1 MDDTFKTFFVTF
13 ANVMEQLREKY
24 EKFKAWQVRPHEVKK
39 MTAEKHV
46 CATCQTE
53 FHGNFCPRCGQKAV
67 IGRYSFK
74 TAFLLFLDVWG
85 LGNRGMFRTIRDL
98 LLRPGYMIR
107 DYLNGMQMAYF
118 PPFKMFFLTIALSIL
133 VFSGLNIRMM
143 NTLEK
148 NSTTRQLKKGF
159 DNSLNIDQEDHI
171 DKKSF
176 GEAVIDDTL
185 KINGKIIP
193 IKKEKDSDKID
204 LNGNSYSLK
213 FFDNIK
219 KIIYWIIDNE
229 TLVQFLLL
237 LVLSGPMYF
246 FFRKNKKFPDVR
258 YSEFFVSMVYITNMM
273 TIIDI
278 IGGFFLPGNS
288 SIEILSSALSIIPLK
303 QLYGYSYSKTLFKV
317 CASFAILIIA
327 AIILISIIVGLG
339 LLYLQYIL

>member
-1 MDDTFKTFFVTF
+1 MIHLKHIFVTF

-118 PPFKMFFLTIALSIL
+118 PPFKMFFLLIAFL
-133 VFSGLNIRMM
+133 VLVNSGLNIRMM
-143 NTLEK
+143 NTINNEK
-148 NSTTRQLKKGF
+148 EHVNKSFDESVKK
-159 DNSLNIDQEDHI
+159 DQEDKI
-171 DKKSF
+171 DKKTF
-176 GEAVIDDTL
+176 NEIAIDDTIN
-185 KINGKIIP
+185 INGKNIP
-193 IKKEKDSDKID
+193 LKKDENSNKFK
-204 LNGNSYSLK
+204 LNGREYSLK
-213 FFDNIK
+213 FFDTLK
-219 KIIYWIIDNE
+219 KFTNWVMDNQ
-229 TLVQFLLL
+229 TLVNFLLL
-237 LVLSGPMYF
+237 LVLSGPMYLL
-246 FFRKNKKFPDVR
+246 FRKNKKFPDVR

-288 SIEILSSALSIIPLK
+288 SVSILAAVMSIIPLK
-303 QLYGYSYSKTLFKV
+303 QLYGYSFSKTLFKV
-317 CASFAILIIA
+317 CASFVILIIA
-327 AIILISIIVGLG
+327 VVLLISIIGGLG

>member
-1 MDDTFKTFFVTF
+1 MIHLKHIFVTF

-118 PPFKMFFLTIALSIL
+118 PPFKMFFLLIAFL
-133 VFSGLNIRMM
+133 VLVNSGLNIRMM
-143 NTLEK
+143 NTINNEK
-148 NSTTRQLKKGF
+148 EHVNKSFDESVKK
-159 DNSLNIDQEDHI
+159 DQEDKI
-171 DKKSF
+171 DKKTF
-176 GEAVIDDTL
+176 NEIAIDDTIN
-185 KINGKIIP
+185 INGKNIP
-193 IKKEKDSDKID
+193 LKKDENSNKFK
-204 LNGNSYSLK
+204 LNGREYSLK
-213 FFDNIK
+213 FFDTLK
-219 KIIYWIIDNE
+219 KFTNWVMDNQ
-229 TLVQFLLL
+229 TIVNFLLL
-237 LVLSGPMYF
+237 LLLSGPMYLL
-246 FFRKNKKFPDVR
+246 FRKNKKFPDVR

-288 SIEILSSALSIIPLK
+288 SVTILASALSIIPLK

-317 CASFAILIIA
+317 CASFATLIIA
-327 AIILISIIVGLG
+327 AALLIAIVSVLAGL
-339 LLYLQYIL
+339 YIEYIL

>member
-1 MDDTFKTFFVTF
+1 MIHLKHIFVTF

-118 PPFKMFFLTIALSIL
+118 PPFKMFFLLIAFL
-133 VFSGLNIRMM
+133 VLVNSGLNIRMM
-143 NTLEK
+143 NTINNEK
-148 NSTTRQLKKGF
+148 EHVNKSFDESVKK
-159 DNSLNIDQEDHI
+159 DQEDKI
-171 DKKSF
+171 DKKTF
-176 GEAVIDDTL
+176 NEIAIDDTIN
-185 KINGKIIP
+185 INGKNIP
-193 IKKEKDSDKID
+193 LKKDENSNKFK
-204 LNGNSYSLK
+204 LNGREYSLK
-213 FFDNIK
+213 FFDTLK
-219 KIIYWIIDNE
+219 KFTNWVMDNQ
-229 TLVQFLLL
+229 TLVNFLLL
-237 LVLSGPMYF
+237 LVLSGPMYLL
-246 FFRKNKKFPDVR
+246 FRKNKKFPDVR

-288 SIEILSSALSIIPLK
+288 SVTILASALSIIPLK

-317 CASFAILIIA
+317 CASFATLIIA
-327 AIILISIIVGLG
+327 AVLLIAIVSVLG
-339 LLYLQYIL
+339 WLYLEYIL

>member
-118 PPFKMFFLTIALSIL
+118 PPFKMFFLAIALSVL
-133 VFSGLNIRMM
+133 VSSGLNIRME
-143 NTLEK
+143 NTI
-148 NSTTRQLKKGF
+148 KKKVEHF
-159 DNSLNIDQEDHI
+159 NKSYNDSVKEDQEDKI

-176 GEAVIDDTL
+176 SEVAINDTIN
-185 KINGKIIP
+185 INGKKIP
-193 IKKEKDSDKID
+193 FKKYENSDNFELK
-204 LNGNSYSLK
+204 GREYSLK
-213 FFDNIK
+213 FF
-219 KIIYWIIDNE
+219 E
-229 TLVQFLLL
+229 TLKNFTNWVMDNKTLVNFLLL

-246 FFRKNKKFPDVR
+246 FFRKNKRFPDVR

-288 SIEILSSALSIIPLK
+288 SVGIFASALSIIPLK

-339 LLYLQYIL
+339 WLYLEYIL

>member
-118 PPFKMFFLTIALSIL
+118 PPFKMFFLLIAFL
-133 VFSGLNIRMM
+133 VLVNSGLNIRMM
-143 NTLEK
+143 NTINNEK
-148 NSTTRQLKKGF
+148 EHVNKSFDESVKK
-159 DNSLNIDQEDHI
+159 DQEDKI
-171 DKKSF
+171 DKKTF
-176 GEAVIDDTL
+176 NEIAIDDTIN
-185 KINGKIIP
+185 INGKNIP
-193 IKKEKDSDKID
+193 LKKDENSNKFK
-204 LNGNSYSLK
+204 LNGREYSLK
-213 FFDNIK
+213 FFDTLK
-219 KIIYWIIDNE
+219 KFTNWVMDNQ
-229 TLVQFLLL
+229 TLVNFLLL
-237 LVLSGPMYF
+237 LVLSGPMYLL
-246 FFRKNKKFPDVR
+246 FRKNKKFPDVR

-288 SIEILSSALSIIPLK
+288 SVSILAAVMSIIPLK
-303 QLYGYSYSKTLFKV
+303 QLYGYSFSKTLFKV
-317 CASFAILIIA
+317 CASFVILIIA
-327 AIILISIIVGLG
+327 VVLLISIIGGLG

>member
-1 MDDTFKTFFVTF
+1 MIHLKHFFVTF

-118 PPFKMFFLTIALSIL
+118 PPFKMFFLLIAFL
-133 VFSGLNIRMM
+133 VLVNSGLNIRMM
-143 NTLEK
+143 NTINNEK
-148 NSTTRQLKKGF
+148 EHVNKSFDESVKK
-159 DNSLNIDQEDHI
+159 DQEDKI
-171 DKKSF
+171 DKKTF
-176 GEAVIDDTL
+176 NEIAIDDTIN
-185 KINGKIIP
+185 INGKNIP
-193 IKKEKDSDKID
+193 LKKDENSNKFK
-204 LNGNSYSLK
+204 LNGREYSLK
-213 FFDNIK
+213 FFDTLK
-219 KIIYWIIDNE
+219 KFTNWVMDNQ
-229 TLVQFLLL
+229 TLVNFLLL
-237 LVLSGPMYF
+237 LVLSGPMYLL
-246 FFRKNKKFPDVR
+246 FRKNKKFPDVR

-288 SIEILSSALSIIPLK
+288 SVSILAAVMSIIPLK
-303 QLYGYSYSKTLFKV
+303 QLYGYSFSKTLFKV
-317 CASFAILIIA
+317 CASFVILIIA
-327 AIILISIIVGLG
+327 VVLLISIIGGLG